1 MKCTGRPFPADG
13 YPHPERSHADRP
25 ATDAMFNARTAVWL
39 PLSSPPSSSGLTV
52 RSIRHCDARVPQHG
66 APASFGTFH
75 GGMPHRSAQPDGVDR
90 ARPEWFA
97 AQSDGVDRARPEW
110 FAAFLADRG
119 TRKPSAHTLK
129 AYRQDF
135 DAIAT
140 LIAGGE
146 DLSGMPLS
154 AIMIEAIRTA
164 FAQYAEPMRRPR
176 FSGAGQPG
184 TCYVPTSIPLS

>member
-52 RSIRHCDARVPQHG
+52 RSIRHCDARVPQRG
-66 APASFGTFH
+66 APASSGTFH
-75 GGMPHRSAQPDGVDR
+75 GGMPHRTAQPDGVD
-90 ARPEWFA
+90 
-97 AQSDGVDRARPEW
+97 SARPEW

-154 AIMIEAIRTA
+154 AIMIEVIRTA

-176 FSGAGQPG
+176 FSGAGRTG
-184 TCYVPTSIPLS
+184 TCCARSCTPRSSFRRTQCR